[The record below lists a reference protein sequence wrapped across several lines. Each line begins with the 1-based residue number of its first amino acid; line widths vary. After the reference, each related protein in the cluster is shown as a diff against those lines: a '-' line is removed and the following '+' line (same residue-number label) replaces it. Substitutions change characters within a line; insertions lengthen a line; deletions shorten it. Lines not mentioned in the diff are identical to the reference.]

1 MFHHFQLKISSFIF
15 FFHKQDFFPESW
27 TKISIIPRGASMCL
41 NLFLD
46 CLLFIIINFGFKT
59 DFTENQVFLRFGVT
73 PPRPVFCTTQV
84 PTITFFDKVQSYILC
99 IELHNVMIGLLSL
112 LTYFTIWNKWITKM
126 IAKLMKTC
134 ILKDPLAS
142 TAGVNSHFVT
152 TITLCNILL
161 ILS

>member
-1 MFHHFQLKISSFIF
+1 
-15 FFHKQDFFPESW
+15 
-27 TKISIIPRGASMCL
+27 MCL

-99 IELHNVMIGLLSL
+99 IELHNVMIWLLSL
-112 LTYFTIWNKWITKM
+112 LIYFTIWNK
-126 IAKLMKTC
+126 
-134 ILKDPLAS
+134 
-142 TAGVNSHFVT
+142 
-152 TITLCNILL
+152 
-161 ILS
+161 